1 MWKNQS
7 VHPQKRKKKQSIVTK
22 AKDSRTVTKVHN
34 TSSTME
40 KSSHLKL
47 CKLQPLVKHDKLKS
61 GQRKTDVGRENSKT
75 GHRKN
80 ERDHMG
86 HICLCFPA
94 GWEDLFLYRGL
105 GSKPPRESSRL

>member
-1 MWKNQS
+1 MLKNQS

-22 AKDSRTVTKVHN
+22 AKDSKTVTKVHN

-40 KSSHLKL
+40 KSSHLRL
-47 CKLQPLVKHDKLKS
+47 CKLQPVVKYDKLKS

-75 GHRKN
+75 GHRKTDG
-80 ERDHMG
+80 DHMG

-94 GWEDLFLYRGL
+94 GLGEFVLIL
-105 GSKPPRESSRL
+105 GSKLPRESSRL